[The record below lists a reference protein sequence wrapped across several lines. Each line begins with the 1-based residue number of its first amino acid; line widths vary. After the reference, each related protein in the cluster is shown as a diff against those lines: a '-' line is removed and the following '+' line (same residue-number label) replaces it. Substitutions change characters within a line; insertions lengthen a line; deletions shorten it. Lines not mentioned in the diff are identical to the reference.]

1 MVRRYHIYKHDVF
14 TLSGMMSDYHGI
26 VPYTLSYDAILY
38 HILCL
43 HALSFMTLCEVI
55 NSVNQLQEQAKK
67 TEEENKKVIDGQAE
81 RLAGEV
87 ASLREVLITQMTMK

>member
-1 MVRRYHIYKHDVF
+1 
-14 TLSGMMSDYHGI
+14 
-26 VPYTLSYDAILY
+26 
-38 HILCL
+38 
-43 HALSFMTLCEVI
+43 MTLCEVI

-87 ASLREVLITQMTMK
+87 ASLRQVLITQMTMK